1 MNSCLTVL
9 FVQII
14 IHITSYISLIQVRFH
29 VAQFY
34 LFRLSVADS
43 SDFKNLMNKDE
54 YTKFL
59 ESQTEDLD

>member
-1 MNSCLTVL
+1 MYPIYELVS
-9 FVQII
+9 
-14 IHITSYISLIQVRFH
+14 FH
-29 VAQFY
+29 VEQFH